1 MAASENG
8 RFEHQFRILLV
19 VVALDL
25 VVSLLLWGT
34 LGGRQALGFF
44 AVTTALLFL
53 YTLFFCERML
63 EEGFRSESRIVAR
76 DMRYRQTLG
85 LLPEGVVILGNN
97 AEIEWMNVAA
107 ERHFGMDASVL
118 GKPFQERCPTKDC
131 AISSMRAALT
141 SPCSV
146 SFPAATKSLKSP
158 WSRPTCSTPSSC
170 RTT

>member
-53 YTLFFCERML
+53 YTLFFCERMPL
-63 EEGFRSESRIVAR
+63 CTDEHVAGSKSLANESGVCCTR
-76 DMRYRQTLG
+76 G
-85 LLPEGVVILGNN
+85 SGLPE
-97 AEIEWMNVAA
+97 E
-107 ERHFGMDASVL
+107 
-118 GKPFQERCPTKDC
+118 T
-131 AISSMRAALT
+131 
-141 SPCSV
+141 
-146 SFPAATKSLKSP
+146 
-158 WSRPTCSTPSSC
+158 
-170 RTT
+170 